1 MSDPLNY
8 SAVTPRFGFP
18 LLFSGQS
25 QKEVT
30 VNEALTLIDVL
41 LCGSVEGLVT
51 AEPANPVSGQAWIV
65 GPDPTGAFAGHA
77 DSLAAWTEGGWRFLV
92 PQDGLMILDRSIGS
106 QRHYS
111 GGWASISSP
120 NLPSGGTVVDIEA
133 RNCLTALVNALEA
146 AGIISAN

>member
-8 SAVTPRFGFP
+8 SAATPRFGLP

-41 LCGSVEGLVT
+41 LSGSVEGLVT
-51 AEPANPVSGQAWIV
+51 VEPTDPISGQAWIV
-65 GPDPTGAFAGHA
+65 GANPIGAFSGHA

-92 PQDGLMILDRSIGS
+92 PHDGMIVLDRSIGC
-106 QRHYS
+106 QRYYS
-111 GGWASISSP
+111 GAWAPISPP
-120 NLPSGGTVVDIEA
+120 NLPSGGAVVDVEA
-133 RNCLTALVNALEA
+133 RNCLTALVNALQT
-146 AGIISAN
+146 AGIISTN